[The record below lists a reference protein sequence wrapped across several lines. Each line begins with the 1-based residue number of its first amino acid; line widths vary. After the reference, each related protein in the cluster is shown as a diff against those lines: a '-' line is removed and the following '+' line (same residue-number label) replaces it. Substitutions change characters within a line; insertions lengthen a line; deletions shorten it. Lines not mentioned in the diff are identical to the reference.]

1 MHHANDTPRLV
12 YVINVD
18 WYFKLHWLNRA
29 TAAQTRGFKVYL
41 LTSFVT
47 KGIKEDL
54 ESLGFICVHVKLSRS
69 GMNII
74 HELQTA
80 AWIYQN
86 LKAIGPTIV
95 HTITV
100 KPNIYAGIAA
110 NLLAIPAIKSIT
122 GLGLVFS
129 SQTFFFRLF
138 RPLIISLYRLT
149 GMGNQ
154 GAFVFENTDNK
165 IIFQKRRIGK
175 KQLLIHIPGAGVDTG
190 QFAFSPKPLNH
201 HLKILFAARLLK
213 DKGLDTLIE
222 AVSRFK
228 SQGLKCDLLVAG
240 IFDPAAKNTYS
251 PAEIKSLVSKRK
263 IQWLGRVDD
272 MPSLLKR
279 VDVVVLPTRYG
290 EGIPRILIEAG
301 AVGRLVIT
309 TNISGCKELIHHNE
323 NGLLVEPN
331 DSKELSSKL
340 IAIAQ
345 NPTDYLRLVE
355 NLHKKILKCYSDETV
370 ISHFLALYKTWC

>member
-1 MHHANDTPRLV
+1 MRQINNPPRLV

-29 TAAQTRGFKVYL
+29 TAAQTNGFKVYL

-47 KGIKEDL
+47 QGIKEDL
-54 ESLGFICVHVKLSRS
+54 ESLGFVCIHVKLSRS

-80 AWIYQN
+80 ARIYQN
-86 LKAIGPTIV
+86 LKSIGPAIV

-110 NLLAIPAIKSIT
+110 NILAIPAIKSIT
-122 GLGLVFS
+122 GLGVIFS
-129 SQTFFFRLF
+129 NQTFFFRLF
-138 RPLIISLYRLT
+138 RPLIISLYRLA
-149 GMGNQ
+149 GIGNK
-154 GAFVFENTDNK
+154 GAFVFENEDNK
-165 IIFQKRRIGK
+165 ILFKKNRVGK
-175 KQLLIHIPGAGVDTG
+175 NQRLIHIPGAGVNTG
-190 QFAFSPKPLNH
+190 QFVFSPKPFNH
-201 HLKILFAARLLK
+201 HLKILFAARLIK

-222 AVSRFK
+222 AVSKVK
-228 SQGLKCDLLVAG
+228 SQGIQCDLLVAG
-240 IFDPAAKNTYS
+240 IFDPAAKDAYS
-251 PAEIKSLVSKRK
+251 PAEINALVSKRK

-272 MPSLLKR
+272 MPSLLER
-279 VDVVVLPTRYG
+279 IDVVALPTRYG

-309 TNISGCKELIHHNE
+309 TNISGCKELIQHNE

-340 IAIAQ
+340 CTIAQ
-345 NPTDYLRLVE
+345 NPDNYFRLVK
-355 NLHKKILKCYSDETV
+355 NLYQKILICYSDETV
-370 ISHFLALYKTWC
+370 ISHFLTLYKTWG